1 MPFYEV
7 ALDWKH
13 RNVRWPGPVEDRFTL
28 GVGHLRIGSHDS
40 NIPV

>member
-13 RNVRWPGPVEDRFTL
+13 RNVRRPGPVEDRFTL
-28 GVGHLRIGSHDS
+28 GETVDRPFANG
-40 NIPV
+40 